1 MGSMLLECLESD
13 ADASV
18 VIVFANGSTNN
29 KTTPETLAN
38 SHRGLGMRPQQSTHV
53 VMLNDCVSA
62 HWSSMYQCLALTSL

>member
-1 MGSMLLECLESD
+1 VGSMLLECLDSD

-18 VIVFANGSTNN
+18 VVVLSNGSTSY

-38 SHRGLGMRPQQSTHV
+38 THCSLGMRPRQDYTHC

-62 HWSSMYQCLALTSL
+62 R